1 MFNHPIESTIIN
13 SSEIT
18 GTVVQVDHHCHL
30 KAWHLSPTCA
40 GGHLRC
46 LSHLE
51 NGEHHLLTP
60 GEVGDITDHRVFVR
74 RPWEITWKHHDFHF
88 LIYPDILWYFD
99 QCTSTNME
107 SGKGQNTTCLEFGSA
122 GDDRVLCSML
132 IAPSRKG
139 RDAFRF
145 ASALQHKKCSIQT
158 SLDYLIII

>member
-1 MFNHPIESTIIN
+1 MFNHPVESTIIN

-60 GEVGDITDHRVFVR
+60 GEVGDITVFLL
-74 RPWEITWKHHDFHF
+74 ENH
-88 LIYPDILWYFD
+88 
-99 QCTSTNME
+99 
-107 SGKGQNTTCLEFGSA
+107 GKSHENT
-122 GDDRVLCSML
+122 M
-132 IAPSRKG
+132 I
-139 RDAFRF
+139 
-145 ASALQHKKCSIQT
+145 SI
-158 SLDYLIII
+158 S